1 MTTPYTTKNG
11 EITTKEALIKEI
23 ESILNL
29 IPAKSRTTLSLD
41 VMNTLECSDLESIR
55 DSLLQKHNAII
66 AENKEWLLGLAN
78 G

>member
-1 MTTPYTTKNG
+1 MTTPYITKNG
-11 EITTKEALIKEI
+11 EIITKEALIKEI

-29 IPAKSRTTLSLD
+29 PAKSQTTLSLD
-41 VMNTLECSDLESIR
+41 VMNSLECSDLESIR

-66 AENKEWLLGLAN
+66 TENKEWLLGLAD

>member
-29 IPAKSRTTLSLD
+29 IPAKSQTTLSLA
-41 VMNTLECSDLESIR
+41 VMSSLECNDLESIR
-55 DSLLQKHNAII
+55 DNLLQKHNAII
-66 AENKEWLLGLAN
+66 AENKEWLLGLAD

>member
-29 IPAKSRTTLSLD
+29 IPAKSQTTLSLA
-41 VMNTLECSDLESIR
+41 VMSSLECADLEIGRASCR
-55 DSLLQKHNAII
+55 ERVSFCV
-66 AENKEWLLGLAN
+66 
-78 G
+78 

>member
-29 IPAKSRTTLSLD
+29 IPAKSQTTLSLA
-41 VMNTLECSDLESIR
+41 VMSSLECCDLESIR

-66 AENKEWLLGLAN
+66 AENKEWLLGLAD

>member
-11 EITTKEALIKEI
+11 EITTKETLIKDI

-29 IPAKSRTTLSLD
+29 IPAKSKTTLSLD
-41 VMNTLECSDLESIR
+41 VMSSLECSDLESIR
-55 DSLLQKHNAII
+55 DNLLQKHNAII
-66 AENKEWLLGLAN
+66 VENKEWLLGLAN

>member
-29 IPAKSRTTLSLD
+29 IPAKSQTTLSLD
-41 VMNTLECSDLESIR
+41 VMNSLECSDLESIR

-66 AENKEWLLGLAN
+66 AENKEWLLGLAD